1 MQGIKKTKDN
11 FIWLELNKKQA
22 IELFKT
28 GLVELFI
35 LHNDD
40 SESLITDKKELSY
53 AFEKGENIGIEIGF
67 LKNNYA
73 ENI

>member
-40 SESLITDKKELSY
+40 SESLITNKKELLH
-53 AFEKGENIGIEIGF
+53 AFEKGENIGIEINF

-73 ENI
+73 KNI